1 MIYNG
6 TPIIKHIYFD
16 GKKLWVSRLLYP
28 LNSIDN
34 LTSTIVAVK
43 ILRRLAPENQVG
55 QLGSGETSWMVS
67 LGL

>member
-1 MIYNG
+1 MG
-6 TPIIKHIYFD
+6 FSFAVSF
-16 GKKLWVSRLLYP
+16 KLQWRRCQI
-28 LNSIDN
+28 IDN

>member
-1 MIYNG
+1 M
-6 TPIIKHIYFD
+6 
-16 GKKLWVSRLLYP
+16 GKTMGFWFVVSFKLQWRRCQI
-28 LNSIDN
+28 IDN